1 MTQSEWNKAKQKTL
15 TEDER
20 LDAVWETLVRRV
32 AVDPSIFHSV
42 VEILRNEPALE
53 KLGDHMKGLSQSL
66 ETSRACSDSFFCF
79 VKAKHGRYQF
89 CSIPNSYSQ
98 KYLGITIDGITKYQ
112 CLKIFLK
119 LFGLPRSIWTPVVIA
134 PPVLNLL

>member
-1 MTQSEWNKAKQKTL
+1 MAQSRESRALSKSAPKFRAGVDPCWIITKLYENLFMTQSEWNKAKQKTL

-79 VKAKHGRYQF
+79 VKTKHGRYQF
-89 CSIPNSYSQ
+89 CSIPNSYIHRNTS
-98 KYLGITIDGITKYQ
+98 
-112 CLKIFLK
+112 
-119 LFGLPRSIWTPVVIA
+119 
-134 PPVLNLL
+134 VLQ